1 MTSNSDSQNPLRIGL
16 IGFGKMGQTRLAA
29 INATGKAR
37 VVLAHD
43 PYAVDFQGLAI
54 AQTPEAVYRHPNVD
68 AVFIC
73 TPNHQNKPLTIAAM
87 EAGKHVF
94 CEKPPAFTAA
104 EVEEIR
110 TVENATSRKLMYGFN
125 HRHHGSIKAMKALV
139 DSGNYGRLLWMR
151 GRYGKSVD
159 HNYFNTWR
167 AKKEL
172 AGGGILLDQG
182 IHMLD
187 LFLLLAGDFDEVQG
201 MVSSLFWKLEGIEDN
216 VFVNLRNR
224 RTGVVASLHSTMTQ
238 WRHLFSLEV
247 FLERGYMVLNGLKTQ
262 SGSYGDEVLNVAKNR
277 STAPAAT
284 WEDEEKQ
291 TYHVDNSWADETE
304 AFLEAIL
311 SDRPVTTGNSAD
323 AFKVMQLV
331 DQIYGHERH
340 VNTALHRQLLN
351 R

>member
-1 MTSNSDSQNPLRIGL
+1 MISIGL
-16 IGFGKMGQTRLAA
+16 IGFGKMGQTRAAAIAESGQGRVVAVHDPFAPDFAGLPLAA
-29 INATGKAR
+29 TAADVIGN
-37 VVLAHD
+37 
-43 PYAVDFQGLAI
+43 PQ
-54 AQTPEAVYRHPNVD
+54 VD

-73 TPNHQNKPLTIAAM
+73 TPNDQNKPLTIAALR
-87 EAGKHVF
+87 AGKHVF

-104 EVEEIR
+104 EVEAIR
-110 TVENATSRKLMYGFN
+110 VAEAVSGRKLMYGFN

-167 AKKEL
+167 AKREL

-187 LFLLLAGDFDEVQG
+187 LFLLLAGEFDEVQG
-201 MVSSLFWKLEGIEDN
+201 MVSSLYWTLPGIEDN
-216 VFVNLRNR
+216 VFAQLRNR
-224 RTGVVASLHSTMTQ
+224 ATGVVASLHSTMTQ

-284 WEDEEKQ
+284 WEDEEKM
-291 TYHVDNSWADETE
+291 TFHADHSWTDETNS
-304 AFLEAIL
+304 FLDAIRL
-311 SDRPVTTGNSAD
+311 DRPIVSGNSID
-323 AFKVMQLV
+323 ALKVMRII
-331 DQIYGHERH
+331 DTIYGLERHHRDDLHER
-340 VNTALHRQLLN
+340 LQP
-351 R
+351 